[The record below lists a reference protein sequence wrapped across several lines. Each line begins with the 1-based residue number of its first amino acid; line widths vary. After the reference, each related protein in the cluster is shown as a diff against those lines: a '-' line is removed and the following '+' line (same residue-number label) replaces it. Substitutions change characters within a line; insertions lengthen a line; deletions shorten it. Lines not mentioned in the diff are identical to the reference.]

1 MRVFISAPRYWCLAH
16 FSTNHVSCVFRE
28 SSVTSSRTWP
38 LSLALLWLIGVA
50 LRLAILAVP
59 PAIPALREEFSLTG
73 TEIGALSGTPIVIFA
88 VASLAG
94 SRLVARIGVIAA
106 ATAGLLLTALGSA
119 SRSLAF
125 DTVGLFAAT
134 VVMGMGVAVAQPA
147 MPALVG
153 RWLPKRLVLGT
164 GVYTN
169 GLLVGE
175 ILPVALPLL
184 VPAFADNWRVT
195 FALWAAP
202 IVAIAVLTLMLAPR
216 EEAATV
222 AGVSGR
228 WWPDWPA
235 WDVWRLGLIFGGVGP
250 LYFGTNAFLPGYLS
264 EAGRADLINPALTA
278 LNLGQLPASFL
289 LIAFSRR
296 IESRA
301 WPFILASVVGLA
313 GIGAIVMT
321 ASALT
326 VVSAAVV
333 GFAAGAAFALGLTLP
348 PLLSKPEEVAR
359 VAAAMFTIS
368 YASTVLVSLICG
380 ALWDATATA
389 RAAFLPIIVATLLP
403 IVLIPTIRFD
413 RGMRVGV

>member
-1 MRVFISAPRYWCLAH
+1 
-16 FSTNHVSCVFRE
+16 
-28 SSVTSSRTWP
+28 VTSSRTWP

-59 PAIPALREEFSLTG
+59 PAIPALREEFGLTG
-73 TEIGALSGTPIVIFA
+73 TEIGALSGAPIVIFA

-106 ATAGLLLTALGSA
+106 VTTGLLLTALGSA
-119 SRSLAF
+119 ARSLAF
-125 DTVGLFAAT
+125 DTISLFAAT

-184 VPAFADNWRVT
+184 LPAFADNWRAT

-202 IVAIAVLTLMLAPR
+202 IVVIAVLTFVMAPR
-216 EEAATV
+216 DGAATV
-222 AGVSGR
+222 GQVSDSQVSDSQVSDSQVSGR

-264 EAGRADLINPALTA
+264 EAGRADLISPALTA

-296 IESRA
+296 IGSRA
-301 WPFILASVVGLA
+301 WPFILASLVGLA
-313 GIGAIVMT
+313 GIGAIIAT

-368 YASTVLVSLICG
+368 YASTVVVSLICG
-380 ALWDATATA
+380 ALWDFTTTA
-389 RAAFLPIIVATLLP
+389 RAAFLPIIIATLLP
-403 IVLIPTIRFD
+403 IVLVPTIKFD
-413 RGMRVGV
+413 RQSQIGV

>member
-1 MRVFISAPRYWCLAH
+1 
-16 FSTNHVSCVFRE
+16 
-28 SSVTSSRTWP
+28 VTSSRSLP
-38 LSLALLWLIGVA
+38 LSLALLWLTGVA

-59 PAIPALREEFSLTG
+59 PAIPALREEFHLTG
-73 TEIGALSGTPIVIFA
+73 TAIGALSGAPIVIFA

-106 ATAGLLLTALGSA
+106 VTVGLLLTALGSA

-125 DTVGLFAAT
+125 DTFSLFAAT
-134 VVMGMGVAVAQPA
+134 VVMGMGVAIAQPA

-184 VPAFADNWRVT
+184 APAFADNWRAT

-202 IVAIAVLTLMLAPR
+202 IVAIAAVIFVLAPR
-216 EEAATV
+216 DGTTAAGGQV
-222 AGVSGR
+222 SGQASGR

-250 LYFGTNAFLPGYLS
+250 LYFGTNAFLPGHLS
-264 EAGRADLINPALTA
+264 EAGRADLISPALTA

-296 IESRA
+296 VESRA
-301 WPFILASVVGLA
+301 WPFILSSLLGLV
-313 GIGAIVMT
+313 GIGAIIAT

-326 VVSAAVV
+326 VVSAAGV
-333 GFAAGAAFALGLTLP
+333 GFAAGSAFALGLALP

-368 YASTVLVSLICG
+368 YGTTVVVSLICG
-380 ALWDATATA
+380 ALWDVTANA
-389 RAAFLPIIVATLLP
+389 RAAFLPIIIATIVP

-413 RGMRVGV
+413 RNARADV

>member
-1 MRVFISAPRYWCLAH
+1 MTLPR
-16 FSTNHVSCVFRE
+16 S
-28 SSVTSSRTWP
+28 WP
-38 LSLALLWLIGVA
+38 LSLALHWLIGVA

-59 PAIPALREEFSLTG
+59 PAIPALREEFHLTG
-73 TEIGALSGTPIVIFA
+73 TEIGALSGAPIVIFA
-88 VASLAG
+88 AASLAG

-119 SRSLAF
+119 TRSLAF
-125 DTVGLFAAT
+125 DTTSLFAAT
-134 VVMGMGVAVAQPA
+134 VVMGVGVAVAQPA
-147 MPALVG
+147 MPVLVG

-184 VPAFADNWRVT
+184 LPAFADNWRVT

-202 IVAIAVLTLMLAPR
+202 IVVIAVLTFVLAPR
-216 EEAATV
+216 DGAATV
-222 AGVSGR
+222 RQISGR
-228 WWPDWPA
+228 WWPDWSA

-250 LYFGTNAFLPGYLS
+250 LYFGTNAFLPGHLS
-264 EAGRADLINPALTA
+264 EAGRADLISPALTA

-289 LIAFSRR
+289 LIAFARY
-296 IESRA
+296 IERRA
-301 WPFILASVVGLA
+301 WPFVLSSLVGLA
-313 GIGAIVMT
+313 GIGAIIAT

-368 YASTVLVSLICG
+368 YASTVVVSLICG
-380 ALWDATATA
+380 VLWDVTATA
-389 RAAFLPIIVATLLP
+389 RAAFLPIIIAALLP
-403 IVLIPTIRFD
+403 IVLIPTIRFNRD
-413 RGMRVGV
+413 SRVGA

>member
-1 MRVFISAPRYWCLAH
+1 M
-16 FSTNHVSCVFRE
+16 
-28 SSVTSSRTWP
+28 TSSRTWP

-59 PAIPALREEFSLTG
+59 PAIPALREEFHLTG
-73 TEIGALSGTPIVIFA
+73 TEIGALSGAPIVIFA
-88 VASLAG
+88 AASLAG

-106 ATAGLLLTALGSA
+106 VTAGLLLTALGSA
-119 SRSLAF
+119 TRSLAF
-125 DTVGLFAAT
+125 DTFSLFAAT

-184 VPAFADNWRVT
+184 APAFADNWRAT

-202 IVAIAVLTLMLAPR
+202 IVAIAAIVFVLAPR
-216 EEAATV
+216 DHAVTASE
-222 AGVSGR
+222 VSSR

-250 LYFGTNAFLPGYLS
+250 LYFGTNAFLPGHLS
-264 EAGRADLINPALTA
+264 EAGRADLISPALTA

-289 LIAFSRR
+289 LIAFSRHV
-296 IESRA
+296 ESRA
-301 WPFILASVVGLA
+301 WPFILSSLIGLA
-313 GIGAIVMT
+313 GIGAIIAT

-326 VVSAAVV
+326 VISAAVV
-333 GFAAGAAFALGLTLP
+333 GLAAGAAFALGLSLP

-368 YASTVLVSLICG
+368 YGATVVVSLLCG
-380 ALWDATATA
+380 ALWDITATA
-389 RAAFLPIIVATLLP
+389 RAAFLPIIVATIVP

-413 RGMRVGV
+413 RSARAGV

>member
-1 MRVFISAPRYWCLAH
+1 
-16 FSTNHVSCVFRE
+16 
-28 SSVTSSRTWP
+28 
-38 LSLALLWLIGVA
+38 LIGVA

-59 PAIPALREEFSLTG
+59 PAIPALREEFGLTG
-73 TEIGALSGTPIVIFA
+73 IEIGALSGTPIVIFA

-106 ATAGLLLTALGSA
+106 VTAGLLLAALGSA
-119 SRSLAF
+119 TRSLAF
-125 DTVGLFAAT
+125 STVSLFAAT
-134 VVMGMGVAVAQPA
+134 VAMGMGVAVAQPA

-153 RWLPKRLVLGT
+153 RWLPKRLVLDT
-164 GVYTN
+164 SVYTN

-184 VPAFADNWRVT
+184 FPAFADNWRAT

-202 IVAIAVLTLMLAPR
+202 IVAIAVLTFVLAPR
-216 EEAATV
+216 EGTAAV
-222 AGVSGR
+222 RQVSGR
-228 WWPDWPA
+228 RWPDWQA

-313 GIGAIVMT
+313 GVGAIVVT

-368 YASTVLVSLICG
+368 YASTVVVSVICG
-380 ALWDATATA
+380 ALWDFTATA
-389 RAAFLPIIVATLLP
+389 RAAFLPIIIATLLP
-403 IVLIPTIRFD
+403 ILLIPTIGFD
-413 RGMRVGV
+413 RGSRVGV

>member
-1 MRVFISAPRYWCLAH
+1 MTLPR
-16 FSTNHVSCVFRE
+16 S
-28 SSVTSSRTWP
+28 WP

-59 PAIPALREEFSLTG
+59 PAIPALREEFHLTG
-73 TEIGALSGTPIVIFA
+73 TEIGALSGAPIVIFA
-88 VASLAG
+88 AASLAG

-119 SRSLAF
+119 TRSLAF
-125 DTVGLFAAT
+125 DTTSLFAAT
-134 VVMGMGVAVAQPA
+134 VVMGVGVAVAQPA
-147 MPALVG
+147 MPVLVG

-184 VPAFADNWRVT
+184 LPALADNWRVT

-202 IVAIAVLTLMLAPR
+202 IVVIAVLTFVLAPR
-216 EEAATV
+216 DGAATV
-222 AGVSGR
+222 RQVSGL

-250 LYFGTNAFLPGYLS
+250 LYFGTNAFLPGHLS

-289 LIAFSRR
+289 LIAFARY
-296 IESRA
+296 IERRA
-301 WPFILASVVGLA
+301 WPFVLSSLVGLA
-313 GIGAIVMT
+313 GIGAIIAT

-368 YASTVLVSLICG
+368 YASTVVVSLICG
-380 ALWDATATA
+380 VLWDVTATA
-389 RAAFLPIIVATLLP
+389 RAAFLPIIIATLLP
-403 IVLIPTIRFD
+403 IALIPTIRFNRD
-413 RGMRVGV
+413 SRVGA

>member
-1 MRVFISAPRYWCLAH
+1 M
-16 FSTNHVSCVFRE
+16 
-28 SSVTSSRTWP
+28 TSSRTWP

-59 PAIPALREEFSLTG
+59 PAIPALREEFGLTG

-119 SRSLAF
+119 ARSLAF
-125 DTVGLFAAT
+125 DTISLFAAT

-184 VPAFADNWRVT
+184 LPAFADNWRAT

-202 IVAIAVLTLMLAPR
+202 IVAIAVLIFVLAPR
-216 EEAATV
+216 EQAAPV
-222 AGVSGR
+222 AAISGR

-264 EAGRADLINPALTA
+264 EAGRADLINSALTA

-313 GIGAIVMT
+313 GVGAIVVT
-321 ASALT
+321 ASGLT

-333 GFAAGAAFALGLTLP
+333 GFAAGAAFRTRL
-348 PLLSKPEEVAR
+348 
-359 VAAAMFTIS
+359 
-368 YASTVLVSLICG
+368 
-380 ALWDATATA
+380 DATAA
-389 RAAFLPIIVATLLP
+389 LEQAGRSRACGGRHVHHQLCVDGGGVADL
-403 IVLIPTIRFD
+403 R
-413 RGMRVGV
+413 RAVGLHRYRACSISADHHRHPVADPADPDD

>member
-1 MRVFISAPRYWCLAH
+1 
-16 FSTNHVSCVFRE
+16 
-28 SSVTSSRTWP
+28 
-38 LSLALLWLIGVA
+38 
-50 LRLAILAVP
+50 
-59 PAIPALREEFSLTG
+59 
-73 TEIGALSGTPIVIFA
+73 
-88 VASLAG
+88 
-94 SRLVARIGVIAA
+94 
-106 ATAGLLLTALGSA
+106 
-119 SRSLAF
+119 
-125 DTVGLFAAT
+125 
-134 VVMGMGVAVAQPA
+134 
-147 MPALVG
+147 
-153 RWLPKRLVLGT
+153 VLGT

-184 VPAFADNWRVT
+184 LPAFADNWRAT

-202 IVAIAVLTLMLAPR
+202 IVVIAVLTFVMAPR
-216 EEAATV
+216 DGAATV
-222 AGVSGR
+222 GQVSDSQVSDSQVSGR

-250 LYFGTNAFLPGYLS
+250 LYFGTNAFLPGYLR
-264 EAGRADLINPALTA
+264 EAGRADLISPALTA

-301 WPFILASVVGLA
+301 WPFILASLVGLA
-313 GIGAIVMT
+313 GIGAIIAT

-368 YASTVLVSLICG
+368 YASTVVVSLILRRTVG
-380 ALWDATATA
+380 LYHDRA
-389 RAAFLPIIVATLLP
+389 RSLSADYHRHPVA
-403 IVLIPTIRFD
+403 D
-413 RGMRVGV
+413 RAGPDDQI

>member
-1 MRVFISAPRYWCLAH
+1 
-16 FSTNHVSCVFRE
+16 
-28 SSVTSSRTWP
+28 
-38 LSLALLWLIGVA
+38 
-50 LRLAILAVP
+50 
-59 PAIPALREEFSLTG
+59 
-73 TEIGALSGTPIVIFA
+73 
-88 VASLAG
+88 
-94 SRLVARIGVIAA
+94 
-106 ATAGLLLTALGSA
+106 
-119 SRSLAF
+119 
-125 DTVGLFAAT
+125 
-134 VVMGMGVAVAQPA
+134 

-202 IVAIAVLTLMLAPR
+202 IVAVAVLTLMLAPR

-235 WDVWRLGLIFGGVGP
+235 WYVWRLGPIFGGVGP

-296 IESRA
+296 IESRVS
-301 WPFILASVVGLA
+301 IRSVQASLGNLGPLCRTPGKPADGA
-313 GIGAIVMT
+313 GRPIARRP
-321 ASALT
+321 
-326 VVSAAVV
+326 
-333 GFAAGAAFALGLTLP
+333 AGRPT
-348 PLLSKPEEVAR
+348 R
-359 VAAAMFTIS
+359 
-368 YASTVLVSLICG
+368 
-380 ALWDATATA
+380 
-389 RAAFLPIIVATLLP
+389 IIV
-403 IVLIPTIRFD
+403 
-413 RGMRVGV
+413 

>member
-1 MRVFISAPRYWCLAH
+1 M
-16 FSTNHVSCVFRE
+16 
-28 SSVTSSRTWP
+28 TSSRTWP

-119 SRSLAF
+119 TRSLAF
-125 DTVGLFAAT
+125 DTISLFAAT
-134 VVMGMGVAVAQPA
+134 VGMGMGVAVAQPA

-235 WDVWRLGLIFGGVGP
+235 WYVWRLGLIFGGVGP

-264 EAGRADLINPALTA
+264 EAGRADLISPALTA

-313 GIGAIVMT
+313 GVGAIVVT

-368 YASTVLVSLICG
+368 YASTVMVSLICG
-380 ALWDATATA
+380 ALWDVAATA
-389 RAAFLPIIVATLLP
+389 RAAFLPIIIATLLP
-403 IVLIPTIRFD
+403 IVLVPTIRFD
-413 RGMRVGV
+413 RGSRIGV

>member
-1 MRVFISAPRYWCLAH
+1 MTLPR
-16 FSTNHVSCVFRE
+16 S
-28 SSVTSSRTWP
+28 WP

-59 PAIPALREEFSLTG
+59 PAIPALREEFHLTG
-73 TEIGALSGTPIVIFA
+73 TEIGALSGAPIVIFA
-88 VASLAG
+88 AASLAG

-119 SRSLAF
+119 TRSLAF
-125 DTVGLFAAT
+125 DTTSLFAAT
-134 VVMGMGVAVAQPA
+134 VVMGVGVAVAQPA
-147 MPALVG
+147 MPVLVG

-184 VPAFADNWRVT
+184 LPALADNWRVT

-202 IVAIAVLTLMLAPR
+202 IVVIAVLTFVLAPR
-216 EEAATV
+216 DGAATV
-222 AGVSGR
+222 RQVSGR

-250 LYFGTNAFLPGYLS
+250 LYFGTNAFLPGHLS
-264 EAGRADLINPALTA
+264 EAGRADLISPALTA

-289 LIAFSRR
+289 LIAFARY
-296 IESRA
+296 IERRA
-301 WPFILASVVGLA
+301 WPFVLSSLVGLA
-313 GIGAIVMT
+313 GIGAIIAT

-368 YASTVLVSLICG
+368 YASTVVVSLICG
-380 ALWDATATA
+380 VLWDITATA
-389 RAAFLPIIVATLLP
+389 RAAFLPIIIAALLP
-403 IVLIPTIRFD
+403 IVLIPTIRFNRD
-413 RGMRVGV
+413 SRVGA

>member
-1 MRVFISAPRYWCLAH
+1 MSRFVF
-16 FSTNHVSCVFRE
+16 
-28 SSVTSSRTWP
+28 
-38 LSLALLWLIGVA
+38 
-50 LRLAILAVP
+50 LAVP
-59 PAIPALREEFSLTG
+59 PAIPALREEFHLTG
-73 TEIGALSGTPIVIFA
+73 TEIGALSGAPIVIFA
-88 VASLAG
+88 AASLAG

-119 SRSLAF
+119 TRSLAF
-125 DTVGLFAAT
+125 DTTSLFAAT
-134 VVMGMGVAVAQPA
+134 VVMGVGVAVAQPA
-147 MPALVG
+147 MPVLVG

-184 VPAFADNWRVT
+184 LPAFADNWRVT

-202 IVAIAVLTLMLAPR
+202 IVVIAVLTFVLAPR
-216 EEAATV
+216 DGAATV
-222 AGVSGR
+222 RQVSGR

-250 LYFGTNAFLPGYLS
+250 LYFGTNAFLPGHLS
-264 EAGRADLINPALTA
+264 EAGRADLISPALTA

-289 LIAFSRR
+289 LIAFARY
-296 IESRA
+296 IERRA
-301 WPFILASVVGLA
+301 WPFILSSLVGLA
-313 GIGAIVMT
+313 GIGAIIAT

-368 YASTVLVSLICG
+368 YASTVVVSLICG
-380 ALWDATATA
+380 VLWDVTATA
-389 RAAFLPIIVATLLP
+389 RAAFLPIIIAALLP
-403 IVLIPTIRFD
+403 IVLIPTIRFNRD
-413 RGMRVGV
+413 SRVGA

>member
-1 MRVFISAPRYWCLAH
+1 
-16 FSTNHVSCVFRE
+16 
-28 SSVTSSRTWP
+28 VTSSRSRP

-59 PAIPALREEFSLTG
+59 PAIPALREEFHLTG
-73 TEIGALSGTPIVIFA
+73 TEIGALSGAPIVIFA
-88 VASLAG
+88 AASLAG

-106 ATAGLLLTALGSA
+106 VTAGLLLTALGSA
-119 SRSLAF
+119 IRSLAF
-125 DTVGLFAAT
+125 GTFSLFAAT
-134 VVMGMGVAVAQPA
+134 VVMGMGVALAQPA

-153 RWLPKRLVLGT
+153 RWLSKRLVLGT

-184 VPAFADNWRVT
+184 LPAFADNWRVT

-202 IVAIAVLTLMLAPR
+202 IVAIAVLTFVMAPR
-216 EEAATV
+216 DGAVTV
-222 AGVSGR
+222 GQVSGR

-264 EAGRADLINPALTA
+264 EAGKADLISPALTA

-289 LIAFSRR
+289 LIAFARY
-296 IESRA
+296 IERRA
-301 WPFILASVVGLA
+301 WPFILSSLIGLA
-313 GIGAIVMT
+313 GIGAIIAT

-368 YASTVLVSLICG
+368 YASTVAVSLICG
-380 ALWDATATA
+380 ALWDVTATA
-389 RAAFLPIIVATLLP
+389 RAAFLPIVIATLVP
-403 IVLIPTIRFD
+403 IALIPTIRFNRD
-413 RGMRVGV
+413 SRVGV

>member
-1 MRVFISAPRYWCLAH
+1 M
-16 FSTNHVSCVFRE
+16 
-28 SSVTSSRTWP
+28 
-38 LSLALLWLIGVA
+38 
-50 LRLAILAVP
+50 
-59 PAIPALREEFSLTG
+59 
-73 TEIGALSGTPIVIFA
+73 
-88 VASLAG
+88 ASLAG

-119 SRSLAF
+119 TRSLAF
-125 DTVGLFAAT
+125 DTISLFAAT

-184 VPAFADNWRVT
+184 LPVVRRQLARHIRALGCAHRRHRCADLC
-195 FALWAAP
+195 AGAARGRLRQSAKSRNDGGQ
-202 IVAIAVLTLMLAPR
+202 IGRRGTSGGLA
-216 EEAATV
+216 
-222 AGVSGR
+222 
-228 WWPDWPA
+228 
-235 WDVWRLGLIFGGVGP
+235 LIFGGVGP

-264 EAGRADLINPALTA
+264 EAGRADLISPALTA

-313 GIGAIVMT
+313 GIGAIVVT

-368 YASTVLVSLICG
+368 YASTVMVSLICG
-380 ALWDATATA
+380 ALWDVAATA
-389 RAAFLPIIVATLLP
+389 RAAFLPIARTLLP
-403 IVLIPTIRFD
+403 IVLVPTIRFD
-413 RGMRVGV
+413 RAAIGGEKERSR

>member
-1 MRVFISAPRYWCLAH
+1 
-16 FSTNHVSCVFRE
+16 
-28 SSVTSSRTWP
+28 
-38 LSLALLWLIGVA
+38 LIGVA

-59 PAIPALREEFSLTG
+59 PAIPALREEFHLTG
-73 TEIGALSGTPIVIFA
+73 TEIGALSGAPIVIFA
-88 VASLAG
+88 AASLAG

-106 ATAGLLLTALGSA
+106 VTAGLLLTALGSA

-125 DTVGLFAAT
+125 DTISLFAAT

-184 VPAFADNWRVT
+184 LPAFADNWRAT

-202 IVAIAVLTLMLAPR
+202 IVVIAVLTFVMAPR
-216 EEAATV
+216 DGAA
-222 AGVSGR
+222 AIDQVSGR

-250 LYFGTNAFLPGYLS
+250 LYFGTNAFLPGHLS
-264 EAGRADLINPALTA
+264 EAGRADLISPALTA

-301 WPFILASVVGLA
+301 WPFILASLVGLA
-313 GIGAIVMT
+313 GIGAIIAT

-368 YASTVLVSLICG
+368 YASTVVVSLICG
-380 ALWDATATA
+380 ALWDITATA
-389 RAAFLPIIVATLLP
+389 RAAFLPIIIATLLP
-403 IVLIPTIRFD
+403 IALIPTIRFNRD
-413 RGMRVGV
+413 SRVGA

>member
-1 MRVFISAPRYWCLAH
+1 M
-16 FSTNHVSCVFRE
+16 
-28 SSVTSSRTWP
+28 SSYRSWP
-38 LSLALLWLIGVA
+38 LPLALLWLIGVA

-59 PAIPALREEFSLTG
+59 PAIPALSEEFGLSG
-73 TEIGALSGTPIVIFA
+73 TEIAALSGTPIIIFA
-88 VASLAG
+88 AASLAG
-94 SRLVARIGVIAA
+94 SRLVARIGVVAA

-119 SRSLAF
+119 TRSLAF
-125 DTVGLFAAT
+125 GTISLFAAT
-134 VVMGMGVAVAQPA
+134 VVMGIGVAVAQPA

-184 VPAFADNWRVT
+184 LPAFADNWRAT
-195 FALWAAP
+195 FTLWAAP
-202 IVAIAVLTLMLAPR
+202 IVAIGALTVVMAPG

-222 AGVSGR
+222 PAVLGR

-235 WDVWRLGLIFGGVGP
+235 WNVWQLGLIFGGVGP

-301 WPFILASVVGLA
+301 WPFILSSVVGLA
-313 GIGAIVMT
+313 GIGAIIMT

-368 YASTVLVSLICG
+368 YASTVVVSLICG
-380 ALWDATATA
+380 ALWDVTATA
-389 RAAFLPIIVATLLP
+389 RAAFLPIIITTLLP

-413 RGMRVGV
+413 RGSRVGV

>member
-1 MRVFISAPRYWCLAH
+1 M
-16 FSTNHVSCVFRE
+16 
-28 SSVTSSRTWP
+28 TSSRTWP
-38 LSLALLWLIGVA
+38 LSLALLWLVGIA

-59 PAIPALREEFSLTG
+59 PAIPAVRREFHLTG
-73 TEIGALSGTPIVIFA
+73 TEIGALSGAPIVIFA
-88 VASLAG
+88 AASLAG

-119 SRSLAF
+119 TRSLAF
-125 DTVGLFAAT
+125 DTTSLFAAT
-134 VVMGMGVAVAQPA
+134 VVMGVGVAVAQPT
-147 MPALVG
+147 MPVLVG

-184 VPAFADNWRVT
+184 LPAFADNWRVT
-195 FALWAAP
+195 FVLWAAP
-202 IVAIAVLTLMLAPR
+202 IVVIAVLTFVLAPR
-216 EEAATV
+216 DGAATV
-222 AGVSGR
+222 RQVSGR

-250 LYFGTNAFLPGYLS
+250 LYFGTNAFLPGHLS
-264 EAGRADLINPALTA
+264 EAGRADLISPALTA

-289 LIAFSRR
+289 LIAFARY
-296 IESRA
+296 IERRA
-301 WPFILASVVGLA
+301 WPFILSSLVGLA
-313 GIGAIVMT
+313 GVGAIIAT

-368 YASTVLVSLICG
+368 YASTVVVSLICG
-380 ALWDATATA
+380 VLWDVTATA
-389 RAAFLPIIVATLLP
+389 RAAFLPIIIAALLP
-403 IVLIPTIRFD
+403 IVLIPTIRFNRD
-413 RGMRVGV
+413 SRVGA

>member
-1 MRVFISAPRYWCLAH
+1 
-16 FSTNHVSCVFRE
+16 
-28 SSVTSSRTWP
+28 VTSPRSWP

-59 PAIPALREEFSLTG
+59 PALPALREEFGLTG
-73 TEIGALSGTPIVIFA
+73 TEIAALSGTPIVIFA
-88 VASLAG
+88 AASLAG

-106 ATAGLLLTALGSA
+106 VMAGLLLTALGSA
-119 SRSLAF
+119 TRSLAF
-125 DTVGLFAAT
+125 GTISLFAGT

-175 ILPVALPLL
+175 ILPVALPWLL
-184 VPAFADNWRVT
+184 PAFADNWRST

-202 IVAIAVLTLMLAPR
+202 IVAIAVLFFVLAPR
-216 EEAATV
+216 DEAAMET
-222 AGVSGR
+222 AVSGR

-264 EAGRADLINPALTA
+264 EAGRPELISPALTA

-296 IESRA
+296 VESRA
-301 WPFILASVVGLA
+301 WPFILSGLVGLA
-313 GIGAIVMT
+313 GIGAIVVT
-321 ASALT
+321 ASAWT

-333 GFAAGAAFALGLTLP
+333 GFAAGAVFALGLTLP

-368 YASTVLVSLICG
+368 YATTVVVSLICG
-380 ALWDATATA
+380 ALWDFTGAA
-389 RAAFLPIIVATLLP
+389 RAALLP
-403 IVLIPTIRFD
+403 IAIAAVWMIVLVPTIKFGRD
-413 RGMRVGV
+413 PGVGV

>member
-1 MRVFISAPRYWCLAH
+1 
-16 FSTNHVSCVFRE
+16 
-28 SSVTSSRTWP
+28 VTSSRTWP

-119 SRSLAF
+119 TRSLAF
-125 DTVGLFAAT
+125 DTISLFAAT
-134 VVMGMGVAVAQPA
+134 VGMGMGVAVAQPA

-184 VPAFADNWRVT
+184 LPVFADNWRAT

-202 IVAIAVLTLMLAPR
+202 IVAIAVLTFVLAPR
-216 EEAATV
+216 EGTATV
-222 AGVSGR
+222 RQVSER

-264 EAGRADLINPALTA
+264 EAGRADLISPALTA

-313 GIGAIVMT
+313 GVGAIVVT

-368 YASTVLVSLICG
+368 YASTVMVSLICG
-380 ALWDATATA
+380 ALWDVAATA

-403 IVLIPTIRFD
+403 IVLVPTIRFD
-413 RGMRVGV
+413 RGSRIGV

>member
-1 MRVFISAPRYWCLAH
+1 M
-16 FSTNHVSCVFRE
+16 
-28 SSVTSSRTWP
+28 TSSRSWP

-59 PAIPALREEFSLTG
+59 PAIPALREEFHLTG
-73 TEIGALSGTPIVIFA
+73 TEIGALSGAPIVIFA
-88 VASLAG
+88 AASLAG

-119 SRSLAF
+119 TRSLAF
-125 DTVGLFAAT
+125 DTTSLFAAT
-134 VVMGMGVAVAQPA
+134 VVMGVGAAVAQPA
-147 MPALVG
+147 MPVLVG

-184 VPAFADNWRVT
+184 LPAFADNWRVT

-202 IVAIAVLTLMLAPR
+202 IVVIAVLTFVLAPR
-216 EEAATV
+216 DGAATV
-222 AGVSGR
+222 RQISGR
-228 WWPDWPA
+228 WWPDWSA

-250 LYFGTNAFLPGYLS
+250 LYFGTNAFLPGHLS
-264 EAGRADLINPALTA
+264 EAGRADLISPALTA

-289 LIAFSRR
+289 LIAFARY
-296 IESRA
+296 IERRA
-301 WPFILASVVGLA
+301 WPFVLSSLVGLA
-313 GIGAIVMT
+313 GIGAIIAT

-333 GFAAGAAFALGLTLP
+333 GFAPGAAFALGLTLP

-368 YASTVLVSLICG
+368 YGTTVVVSLICG
-380 ALWDATATA
+380 ALWDITATA
-389 RAAFLPIIVATLLP
+389 RAAFLPIIVATIVP

-413 RGMRVGV
+413 RNARDR

>member
-1 MRVFISAPRYWCLAH
+1 MRS
-16 FSTNHVSCVFRE
+16 RE
-28 SSVTSSRTWP
+28 SSVTSPRSWP
-38 LSLALLWLIGVA
+38 LSLALLWLIGIA

-59 PAIPALREEFSLTG
+59 PALPALRSEFGLTG
-73 TEIGALSGTPIVIFA
+73 TEIAALSGAPIVIFA
-88 VASLAG
+88 AASLAG

-106 ATAGLLLTALGSA
+106 LTAGLLLTALGSA
-119 SRSLAF
+119 TRSLAF
-125 DTVGLFAAT
+125 DAISLFAAT

-153 RWLPKRLVLGT
+153 YWLPRRLVLGT

-184 VPAFADNWRVT
+184 WPAFADAWRFT
-195 FALWAAP
+195 FVLWAAP
-202 IVAIAVLTLMLAPR
+202 IVAIAGLVFVMAPR
-216 EEAATV
+216 AERAPAAQ
-222 AGVSGR
+222 ASGR
-228 WWPDWPA
+228 WWPDWLA
-235 WDVWRLGLIFGGVGP
+235 WHIWRLGLIFGGVGP

-264 EAGRADLINPALTA
+264 EAGRADLISPALTA

-296 IESRA
+296 FESRA
-301 WPFILASVVGLA
+301 WPFILASAVGLA
-313 GIGAIVMT
+313 GIGAIMVT

-326 VVSAAVV
+326 VASAAVV

-368 YASTVLVSLICG
+368 YGITVLVSLICG
-380 ALWDATATA
+380 TLWDATGVA
-389 RAAFLPIIVATLLP
+389 RAAFLPIMIATIWPTLL
-403 IVLIPTIRFD
+403 IPMIKFD
-413 RGMRVGV
+413 RASRA

>member
-1 MRVFISAPRYWCLAH
+1 
-16 FSTNHVSCVFRE
+16 VS
-28 SSVTSSRTWP
+28 SSRSWP

-59 PAIPALREEFSLTG
+59 PAIPALREEFRLSG
-73 TEIGALSGTPIVIFA
+73 TEIAALSGAPIVIFA
-88 VASLAG
+88 AASLAG
-94 SRLVARIGVIAA
+94 SRLVARLGVIAA
-106 ATAGLLLTALGSA
+106 VIAGLLLTALGSA
-119 SRSLAF
+119 ARSLAF
-125 DTVGLFAAT
+125 GMISLLAAT
-134 VVMGMGVAVAQPA
+134 VVMGIGVAVAQPA

-184 VPAFADNWRVT
+184 SPPLADTWRVT
-195 FALWAAP
+195 FAVWAIP
-202 IVAIAVLTLMLAPR
+202 IVFIAALVFALAPR
-216 EEAATV
+216 EETESVTA
-222 AGVSGR
+222 VSGR

-235 WDVWRLGLIFGGVGP
+235 FDVLRLGLIFGGVGP

-264 EAGRADLINPALTA
+264 EAGRADLISPALTA

-289 LIAFSRR
+289 LIAFARH

-301 WPFILASVVGLA
+301 WPFILSSLVGLA
-313 GIGAIVMT
+313 GIGAIVVT

-326 VVSAAVV
+326 VISAAVV

-368 YASTVLVSLICG
+368 YASTVIVSLLCG
-380 ALWDATATA
+380 ALWDFSATA
-389 RAAFLPIIVATLLP
+389 RAAFLPIAIATMLP
-403 IVLIPTIRFD
+403 IALIPTIRFERD
-413 RGMRVGV
+413 